1 MQRVLVEAERQGVR
15 LALAAL
21 PPPMRAVYLADQ
33 ELMLISDVLNDVQR
47 AESGA
52 HELGHHYYGD
62 RCSTPES
69 EERAWR
75 YAAKIL
81 ITLDAYIRA
90 ELNDPHPVA
99 IARELDTTR
108 RIVELYQEHH
118 LQAQALAAPRNIFG
132 ELEDEDYDEDAM
144 RHSLKTE
151 RPFTCGFSAAAI

>member
-1 MQRVLVEAERQGVR
+1 MQRVLVEAERQSVR

-21 PPPMRAVYLADQ
+21 PPPTRAVYLADQ
-33 ELMLISDVLNDVQR
+33 ELMLISDRLDDVQR

-81 ITLDAYIRA
+81 VSLEPYRRA
-90 ELNDPHPVA
+90 ELLDPHPVS
-99 IARELDTTR
+99 IARELHTTR
-108 RIVELYQEHH
+108 RIIELYQEHH
-118 LQAQALAAPRNIFG
+118 LQAQALAAPRDIFG
-132 ELEDEDYDEDAM
+132 LLDDEDYDEDAL

-151 RPFTCGFSAAAI
+151 RPFTCGLRAAI